1 MEKLEKLIKESFA
14 ARREIKVDEKNDSN
28 YRFINKK
35 VYKELLLYSG
45 DTLENVILNGR
56 GEISIDE
63 IDNTKALCL
72 KTNTDIE
79 NISPR
84 PMSNITIK
92 LDNLNLTEY
101 NRMSYEIYIDSVGYQ
116 NFYFHFLFGNET
128 NLTNHA
134 PSIYPNKWTYVTFEC
149 TDILRDKI
157 EKLSITPFLMG
168 TPPEALPDI
177 KVYVRNIK
185 AEVVDKEYEE
195 GWDTEKRIAYCH
207 SGYLPNFEKTA
218 ITNYKET
225 DTFKVI
231 NKDTLKEYV
240 FDILEEKSS
249 LQDRPYYVLDFSSIK
264 EEGTYYIEIDN
275 RVTQEFLI
283 SDRCFDSSIYKSMN
297 FLKSLQCGVEV
308 EGVHSACHLN
318 CQSVHPITK
327 QAVPNHGG
335 WHDAGDVSQF
345 EICTAEMAEAI
356 LDLASSVNK
365 DEVMYDRLLEEARVG
380 LNWLLRT
387 RFGDGHRAMAITYNI
402 WRKNVLDPDNLT
414 VKYCKSEEGSFENF
428 LASAALA
435 VGARL
440 FKDKDEIFSN
450 WCKRIAIDDYN
461 HATREYENKIY
472 TVRWGEPIESQTM
485 GTKALAA
492 CELYTITNDEAYL
505 KDAYLATKIVMI
517 CQEKEN
523 APINGFFYEDQMHK
537 YILAYEHRGHE
548 QSPIQGIAR
557 LYELTNDELVKK
569 ELYTSLDLYRNYVL
583 ESVKYTNPYN
593 LIPGHI
599 YHLDKINIDH
609 FTLRPSETKEYGLDV
624 LRKQVVKG
632 INLGNNWYLRIMPI
646 SITRRGFHATLLSK
660 TKAVSMIAKVLNDQ
674 KLKQIVV
681 NQIEWILGK
690 NPFASST
697 MYGEGHNYHP
707 LYVAFSRQMVG
718 ALPVGIKTKDE
729 EDLPYWPTINNAVY
743 KEIWGHTTGKY
754 LWVLADILE
763 KGNN

>member
-231 NKDTLKEYV
+231 NKDTLKEYD

-249 LQDRPYYVLDFSSIK
+249 FS
-264 EEGTYYIEIDN
+264 T
-275 RVTQEFLI
+275 
-283 SDRCFDSSIYKSMN
+283 
-297 FLKSLQCGVEV
+297 
-308 EGVHSACHLN
+308 
-318 CQSVHPITK
+318 
-327 QAVPNHGG
+327 
-335 WHDAGDVSQF
+335 
-345 EICTAEMAEAI
+345 
-356 LDLASSVNK
+356 
-365 DEVMYDRLLEEARVG
+365 
-380 LNWLLRT
+380 
-387 RFGDGHRAMAITYNI
+387 
-402 WRKNVLDPDNLT
+402 
-414 VKYCKSEEGSFENF
+414 
-428 LASAALA
+428 
-435 VGARL
+435 
-440 FKDKDEIFSN
+440 
-450 WCKRIAIDDYN
+450 
-461 HATREYENKIY
+461 
-472 TVRWGEPIESQTM
+472 
-485 GTKALAA
+485 
-492 CELYTITNDEAYL
+492 
-505 KDAYLATKIVMI
+505 
-517 CQEKEN
+517 
-523 APINGFFYEDQMHK
+523 
-537 YILAYEHRGHE
+537 
-548 QSPIQGIAR
+548 
-557 LYELTNDELVKK
+557 
-569 ELYTSLDLYRNYVL
+569 
-583 ESVKYTNPYN
+583 
-593 LIPGHI
+593 
-599 YHLDKINIDH
+599 
-609 FTLRPSETKEYGLDV
+609 
-624 LRKQVVKG
+624 
-632 INLGNNWYLRIMPI
+632 
-646 SITRRGFHATLLSK
+646 
-660 TKAVSMIAKVLNDQ
+660 
-674 KLKQIVV
+674 
-681 NQIEWILGK
+681 
-690 NPFASST
+690 
-697 MYGEGHNYHP
+697 
-707 LYVAFSRQMVG
+707 
-718 ALPVGIKTKDE
+718 
-729 EDLPYWPTINNAVY
+729 
-743 KEIWGHTTGKY
+743 
-754 LWVLADILE
+754 
-763 KGNN
+763 